1 MKLKKALAAG
11 ILALGLGSSSCLG
24 PDNAYNSIKNWN
36 ADLSDQDWVNELV
49 FLGLHIIPVYG
60 IALFGDVVIFNT
72 IGYWTGD
79 NMIKDPG
86 PFKGFSSKD

>member
-11 ILALGLGSSSCLG
+11 VLALGLGSSSCLG

-36 ADLSDQDWVNELV
+36 AGLSDQDWVNETV
-49 FLGLHIIPVYG
+49 FLGMLIIPVYG
-60 IALFGDVVIFNT
+60 FAQLADILIFNT
-72 IGYWTGD
+72 IGYWSGNNT
-79 NMIKDPG
+79 ISDPG